1 MEIEKYI
8 SELKNNK
15 LFNHLSEE
23 EIERY
28 FIQGYY
34 QIKSYKK
41 NALIRLEGEH
51 STTLDIILKG
61 TIIVQKIDEKG
72 NVLTIADFKKGDDFG
87 GNLIF
92 SNYPIYPMSI
102 IAKENVI
109 LLHLK
114 KELILNLCSDNKDF
128 LVLFLNNISN
138 KSAILS
144 QKIKSISLK
153 SIRESIIDF
162 LKYEYNIQNS
172 SVIKLEL
179 SKKEL
184 AEKMG
189 IQRTSLSRE
198 LNKMRKN
205 GMIKYDAH
213 NIELLNLDFIQE

>member
-1 MEIEKYI
+1 MKIQKYL
-8 SELKNNK
+8 SDLKKNK

-23 EIERY
+23 KIENY
-28 FIQGYY
+28 FTEQEYT
-34 QIKSYKK
+34 IKAYNK
-41 NALIRLEGEH
+41 NALIRLEGEQ
-51 STTLDIILKG
+51 STTFDIILKG
-61 TIIVQKIDEKG
+61 DVIVQKIDEKG
-72 NVLTIADFKKGDDFG
+72 NVLTIANFKKGDDFG

-114 KELILNLCSDNKDF
+114 KEFILNLCSNNKDF

-138 KSAILS
+138 KSALLTK
-144 QKIKSISLK
+144 KIKAISLK
-153 SIRESIIDF
+153 SIRDSIIDF
-162 LKYEYNIQNS
+162 LRYEYNIQNS
-172 SVIKLEL
+172 SIIKLQL

-198 LNKMRKN
+198 LAKMKKDGLIN
-205 GMIKYDAH
+205 YDAH
-213 NIELLNLDFIQE
+213 NIELLQLKFFLE